1 MTERAENLSM
11 AGFIGFGFDQRMI
24 LSQVSAVVFII
35 VTVLIYVLPGG
46 RESFADVRGNGGIGE
61 NIVAPPQ
68 VPVSTSDPDQDCSP
82 IWNPPHPSPS

>member
-1 MTERAENLSM
+1 M

-68 VPVSTSDPDQDCSP
+68 VPVYL
-82 IWNPPHPSPS
+82 

>member
-24 LSQVSAVVFII
+24 LSQVSAVVFIV
-35 VTVLIYVLPGG
+35 VTVLFLIYVLPGG
-46 RESFADVRGNGGIGE
+46 RQPFADVRGNGGIGE

-68 VPVSTSDPDQDCSP
+68 VPVYL
-82 IWNPPHPSPS
+82 